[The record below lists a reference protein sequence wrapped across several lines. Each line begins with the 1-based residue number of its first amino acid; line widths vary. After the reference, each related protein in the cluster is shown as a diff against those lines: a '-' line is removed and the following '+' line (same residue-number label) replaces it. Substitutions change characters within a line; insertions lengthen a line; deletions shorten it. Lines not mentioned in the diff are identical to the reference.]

1 MRNHVTF
8 VAGGFE
14 RSHPGPD
21 ADDAPPPG
29 EDLARWLI
37 AELGGSGGL
46 DAAPEPMPEDW
57 GWRVFVSVDGLSA
70 NLGVGEYQVGTATG
84 DRAGW
89 LCFLDPPKRRKPV
102 LMFGKAAAEAHNRR
116 VDAACRTI
124 LARVHEVLA
133 RASVATDVRWHLES
147 DFMAGVEDRWES
159 RPV

>member
-8 VAGGFE
+8 VADGFE

-37 AELGGSGGL
+37 AELGVSGGL

-70 NLGVGEYQVGTATG
+70 NLGAGECGALPVTHRKGSSPLAIAHPPAARPGLRRRHRDGAGAAHRLGAARPTRRDVSTA
-84 DRAGW
+84 
-89 LCFLDPPKRRKPV
+89 V
-102 LMFGKAAAEAHNRR
+102 AERLHRHVPMCGAHR
-116 VDAACRTI
+116 
-124 LARVHEVLA
+124 
-133 RASVATDVRWHLES
+133 
-147 DFMAGVEDRWES
+147 
-159 RPV
+159 